1 MIEKKRTFVV
11 DIKYPE
17 CDELANAEDYLQ
29 ELIEGDLVGDDIGR
43 WCVNVKE
50 IPEDGPI
57 LTYDEFRNIMLARNI
72 KSNNPKRHNDIVHHF
87 NPNSEHWLKQFIDL
101 YLNEDSDETIQM

>member
-1 MIEKKRTFVV
+1 MIEKKRTFIV

-17 CDELANAEDYLQ
+17 CDELANA
-29 ELIEGDLVGDDIGR
+29 DDIGR

-50 IPEDGPI
+50 IQEDGPI